1 MTQAKIPHLELRK
14 LSKAYG
20 AIHIATD
27 MNLIVPEGQALGI
40 IGPNGAGKSSLFNL
54 ISGDAEPED
63 GEIFFA
69 GENITSLP
77 SRARATHGIGR
88 TYQIPRP
95 FDGMTVFENLLVAAR
110 FAGKL
115 NAPQARETCQRVLH
129 DSGIFALADAPASSL
144 RLLDR
149 KRLELARA
157 MVTSPKLLL
166 LDEIA
171 GGLTDAEC
179 GSLIELIGRL
189 NADGITVLWIE
200 HVLHA
205 LVKVADRI
213 IAVNAGEIIADGD
226 PMSVMQSQA
235 VREIYLGSAEA
246 VA

>member
-1 MTQAKIPHLELRK
+1 MAHLELNGLNK
-14 LSKAYG
+14 SYG
-20 AIHIATD
+20 AIRIAND
-27 MNLIVPEGQALGI
+27 MSLAIPEGQALGI

-54 ISGDAEPED
+54 ISGDADPD
-63 GEIFFA
+63 SGDVIFA
-69 GENITSLP
+69 GTNITSLP
-77 SRARATHGIGR
+77 SRARASRGIGR

-95 FDGMTVFENLLVAAR
+95 FGGMTVFENLLVAAR
-110 FAGKL
+110 FAGNL
-115 NAPQARETCQRVLH
+115 NATEARLICQKVLH
-129 DSGIFALADAPASSL
+129 DTGIDALAEAPASSL

-157 MVTSPKLLL
+157 LVTSPKLLL

-179 GSLIELIGRL
+179 VSLIELIGKV

-205 LVKVADRI
+205 LVKVATRI
-213 IAVNAGEIIADGD
+213 IAVHAGDIIADGEPED
-226 PMSVMQSQA
+226 VMQSQA
-235 VREIYLGSAEA
+235 VREIYLGSPEA

>member
-1 MTQAKIPHLELRK
+1 MTHLILTGLNK
-14 LSKAYG
+14 SYG
-20 AIHIATD
+20 AIRIAND
-27 MNLIVPEGQALGI
+27 MTLAVPKGQALGI

-54 ISGDAEPED
+54 ISGDAAPD
-63 GEIFFA
+63 SGDVIFA
-69 GENITSLP
+69 DTNITSLP
-77 SRARATHGIGR
+77 SRARASRGIGR

-95 FDGMTVFENLLVAAR
+95 FGGMTVFENLLVAAR
-110 FAGKL
+110 FAGDL
-115 NAPQARETCQRVLH
+115 NAAEAREVCKGVLH
-129 DSGIFALADAPASSL
+129 ETGMEALAEAPASSL

-149 KRLELARA
+149 KRLELSRA
-157 MVTSPKLLL
+157 LVTGPRLLL

-179 GSLIELIGRL
+179 ASLIELIGKL

-205 LVKVADRI
+205 LVKVASRI
-213 IAVNAGEIIADGD
+213 IAVNAGDIIADGA
-226 PMSVMQSQA
+226 PEEVMRSQA

>member
-1 MTQAKIPHLELRK
+1 MAYLELK
-14 LSKAYG
+14 GLAKAYG
-20 AIHIATD
+20 AICIAND
-27 MNLIVPEGQALGI
+27 MSLDVPAGQALGI

-54 ISGDAEPED
+54 ISGDAKPNA
-63 GEIFFA
+63 GAVYFA
-69 GENITSLP
+69 GENITGLP
-77 SRARATHGIGR
+77 SRARAKRGIGR

-95 FDGMTVFENLLVAAR
+95 FGGMTVFENLLVAAR
-110 FAGKL
+110 FAGNL
-115 NAPQARETCQRVLH
+115 SPTAARETCQKVLH
-129 DSGIFALADAPASSL
+129 ETGIEDLGDSPASSL

-157 MVTSPKLLL
+157 LVTSPKILL

-179 GSLIELIGRL
+179 ASLIELIGRL
-189 NADGITVLWIE
+189 NAGGITVLWIE

-213 IAVNAGEIIADGD
+213 IAVNVGEIIADGKPD
-226 PMSVMQSQA
+226 EVMRSQA

-246 VA
+246 MA